1 MASTPGYEPGSH
13 WWEASALTTVP
24 SLTPHP
30 QVEVFDTACQNYDPC
45 EWSSCWLN
53 PISAKNLWWKSLE
66 SSDPFPYHRNT
77 VTEANSS
84 DLEREREIQAAKNA
98 FGALLPKL
106 EMYIA
111 AVPPSRTQWNWM
123 LVKKLSSP
131 AQLNYLLNSRH
142 RWAGRNSWCRSVE
155 EGWLLLWKL
164 SSPHIS
170 SSQLRWGGNV
180 NGTNNFSPSR
190 V

>member
-1 MASTPGYEPGSH
+1 M
-13 WWEASALTTVP
+13 
-24 SLTPHP
+24 
-30 QVEVFDTACQNYDPC
+30 
-45 EWSSCWLN
+45 
-53 PISAKNLWWKSLE
+53 
-66 SSDPFPYHRNT
+66 
-77 VTEANSS
+77 TEANSS

-142 RWAGRNSWCRSVE
+142 RWAGRNS
-155 EGWLLLWKL
+155 
-164 SSPHIS
+164 
-170 SSQLRWGGNV
+170 
-180 NGTNNFSPSR
+180 
-190 V
+190 